1 MKTRMWGAV
10 HGGWKS
16 GRLGNEVLVESLQEP
31 PASPA
36 DGQPEAQG
44 QLVAVLGGAA
54 STCSSGP
61 AGGTALPS
69 VML

>member
-1 MKTRMWGAV
+1 MWGAV
-10 HGGWKS
+10 RGGWKS
-16 GRLGNEVLVESLQEP
+16 GRLGNELLVESLQKP

-54 STCSSGP
+54 AVCSSGP
-61 AGGTALPS
+61 AGGMALPS